1 MVEGVY
7 LTGEDVDIAVV
18 VAVEA
23 EIDSILHNKVV
34 EVIYKMRHARKEMT
48 ATVMKSSKAR
58 MGNHKQTSNVLDAF
72 SLDIVATS
80 VHT

>member
-34 EVIYKMRHARKEMT
+34 EVI
-48 ATVMKSSKAR
+48 
-58 MGNHKQTSNVLDAF
+58 HKC
-72 SLDIVATS
+72 DI
-80 VHT
+80 H